1 MQLKK
6 QKPTRIP
13 RHQGLVVNCFK
24 HFGHVPDAQ
33 YHCWE
38 LFCESLFPHH
48 VLLSKEVWY
57 LGTSEGAWP
66 KPQNWFKILTLFFWD
81 FKKQIQNIWIQIWK
95 KKNPLT
101 LRWSSVLEHY
111 NPATSNQSIQS
122 NHCNP
127 ITDFRCT
134 HFRTRIVCSKRSQ
147 GEPFCLLTV
156 LKLLTHR

>member
-95 KKNPLT
+95 KKIRRPSAGRACWNITIQPLQT
-101 LRWSSVLEHY
+101 
-111 NPATSNQSIQS
+111 NQF
-122 NHCNP
+122 NP
-127 ITDFRCT
+127 ITAIQSLTSDAHT
-134 HFRTRIVCSKRSQ
+134 LGQ
-147 GEPFCLLTV
+147 GLFVQRDHKESLSAF
-156 LKLLTHR
+156 